1 MGIFSSL
8 GSLVSTLI
16 PGAGPIAG
24 ALGGLFDSG
33 TDMYSNYHNMQ
44 LQFEHQK
51 QLAQQ
56 QQEYNIQNA
65 QQQFEY
71 NKYYQERQFQQQ
83 QQATREANEYNSP
96 TQQMKR
102 LGDAGINPFVALSNN
117 LGSSG
122 TQSSVPT
129 GSGGSAG
136 LPSVG
141 LPTVPLNPYSYSSSV
156 SNISSALRNV
166 ADAKKAGVETKW
178 LEDAMADMLRN
189 LKNEADQKNLQ
200 NMILRI
206 QKSVES
212 QKQQL
217 FIKKTLQEIE
227 KLVADT
233 KLSKAKS
240 STETDLQNM
249 YSAQFQKFWAEHE
262 KLIKDAEL
270 TREQILLLQKYG
282 DARYQAEISEIRSRA
297 NYNNEQAEDLQK
309 TRAARIASLKADASQ
324 KEALARIANSN
335 ANVLEANEAE
345 RIKVD
350 FDRLFR
356 EHFFAK
362 DFDKATLAQLEY
374 QYKEYSR
381 LVENGDLRTAGEVL
395 GIMQGTIDSGIQI
408 AKISAK

>member
-16 PGAGPIAG
+16 PGAAPIAG

-56 QQEYNIQNA
+56 QQQYNIQNA

-122 TQSSVPT
+122 TQSSVPS

-141 LPTVPLNPYSYSSSV
+141 LPTVPLNTYSYANSV
-156 SNISSALRNV
+156 ANISSSLRNI
-166 ADAKKAGVETKW
+166 ADAKKAGVETTW
-178 LEDAMADMLRN
+178 LEDSMKDMLRN
-189 LKNEADQKNLQ
+189 LKNEADQKELQ
-200 NMILRI
+200 NIILKI
-206 QKSVES
+206 QSSVES
-212 QKQQL
+212 EKQQL
-217 FIKKTLQEIE
+217 IIKKTLKEID
-227 KLVADT
+227 KLIADT
-233 KLSKAKS
+233 DLAKEKKWTEKDIQNNYEALS
-240 STETDLQNM
+240 
-249 YSAQFQKFWAEHE
+249 QKFWAERE
-262 KLIKDAEL
+262 KAFREAEISDEQLSLI
-270 TREQILLLQKYG
+270 RKYG
-282 DARYQAEISEIRSRA
+282 DIRYRAEINEIRSRA
-297 NYNNEQAEDLQK
+297 NYNNEQANDLRQ
-309 TRAARIASLKADASQ
+309 TRASRIANMQADASQ
-324 KEALARIANSN
+324 KAALSRIYTSN

-356 EHFFAK
+356 EHFFSK
-362 DFDKATLAQLEY
+362 DFDKATQMQLEY
-374 QYKEYSR
+374 QYKEYKR
-381 LVENGDLRTAGEVL
+381 AVENGDLRTAGEILNIV
-395 GIMQGTIDSGIQI
+395 QGTIDTGIQI
-408 AKISAK
+408 YKLGVK

>member
-1 MGIFSSL
+1 MGLFSSL

-51 QLAQQ
+51 ALAQQ

-96 TQQMKR
+96 TKQLQR

-122 TQSSVPT
+122 TQSSVPS

-178 LEDAMADMLRN
+178 LEDSMQDMLRN
-189 LKNEADQKNLQ
+189 LKNEADQKELQ
-200 NMILRI
+200 NIILKI
-206 QKSVES
+206 QSSVEDR
-212 QKQQL
+212 KQQL
-217 FIKKTLQEIE
+217 LIKKTLKEID
-227 KLVADT
+227 KFVADT
-233 KLSKAKS
+233 ELSKEKKW
-240 STETDLQNM
+240 TEKDIQNN
-249 YSAQFQKFWAEHE
+249 YEALSQKFWAERE
-262 KLIKDAEL
+262 KAFREAEISDEQLALI
-270 TREQILLLQKYG
+270 RKYG
-282 DARYQAEISEIRSRA
+282 DIKYRAEVDEIKSRT
-297 NYNNEQAEDLQK
+297 NYNNEQATDLRQ
-309 TRAARIASLKADASQ
+309 TRAS
-324 KEALARIANSN
+324 RIANLQADAGAKSALSRIYNSN
-335 ANVLEANEAE
+335 ADVLEANEAE

-356 EHFFAK
+356 EHYFAK
-362 DFDKATLAQLEY
+362 DFDKATMMQLEY
-374 QYKEYSR
+374 QYKEYKR
-381 LVENGDLRTAGEVL
+381 AVENGDLRTAGEILNLVK
-395 GIMQGTIDSGIQI
+395 GTLDIGLKL
-408 AKISAK
+408 AK